1 MIKRRYL
8 LKLLSAGSSAIA
20 YGLLFPVKV
29 LARWNEAAYAA
40 ENINEALSAYYP
52 NKQLITSN
60 KINITVRPEIE
71 NGAVVP
77 IKVNTDLKNVES
89 IAIFVEKNPN
99 PLIANFNLSP
109 ACKGFISTRIK
120 MDGPSDILVVV
131 VSDGQPYSTS
141 KSVIVHAGGCG

>member
-8 LKLLSAGSSAIA
+8 LKLLFAGSSAIA
-20 YGLLFPVKV
+20 YSLLFPVKV

-89 IAIFVEKNPN
+89 IAIFVEKI
-99 PLIANFNLSP
+99 LIL
-109 ACKGFISTRIK
+109 
-120 MDGPSDILVVV
+120 
-131 VSDGQPYSTS
+131 
-141 KSVIVHAGGCG
+141 